1 LEETTDI
8 KTPPDPRP
16 GHLTHIE
23 VRILGAMIEKEIT
36 TPEYYP
42 LTLNALT
49 NACCQK
55 NNRDP
60 VVSYGETTVARALES
75 LREKKLVSTVTG
87 AGMRVPKYRHKI
99 IEEYGLNPAETA
111 VMGLLMLRGPQT
123 AGELRTRAGPM
134 HNFGDLSEVQTTLD
148 GLIRNEARAPLARM
162 LPRQPGQKE
171 VRYAHLLGGEL
182 PAELSKDAAHPAT
195 HPAMHPAMHPERAV
209 IQVQAEN
216 ERIAG
221 IEEELGRIHRALED
235 LQKQFLEF
243 RKQFD

>member
-1 LEETTDI
+1 LDEQIRKPE
-8 KTPPDPRP
+8 PAEPVP
-16 GHLTHIE
+16 GDLNHIE
-23 VRILGAMIEKEIT
+23 VRILGSLIEKEST

-60 VVSYGETTVARALES
+60 VVSYDDTTVVRALES

-99 IEEYGLNPAETA
+99 IEAYGLNPAETA

-123 AGELRTRAGPM
+123 VGELRTRAGPM
-134 HNFGDLSEVQTTLD
+134 HPFAGLPEVQATLE
-148 GLIRNEARAPLARM
+148 GLMKNETRPALARM

-171 VRYAHLLGGEL
+171 VRYIHLLGGDV
-182 PAELSKDAAHPAT
+182 PAEVPKDST
-195 HPAMHPAMHPERAV
+195 HPAPHPALHPERAV

-216 ERIAG
+216 ARIAA
-221 IEEELGRIHRALED
+221 IEEELKTVHRLLDD
-235 LQKQFLEF
+235 LQRQFQEF
-243 RKQFD
+243 RKQFE